1 MRRRATEIGTLR
13 DWVGRLPALL
23 VFSLALAG
31 CAKYPSG
38 GSVSQGTRLIF
49 SFTLAEAPNPNFVY
63 LVAVRPS
70 VELSPTTQGPIP
82 VIAPPWGN
90 GFVAGNA
97 THFVRWDVAQAPDY
111 LLYKFQD
118 VDLLNYLAIGVPV
131 TYHLLQ
137 PGEKTIRFEI
147 LLNQLVPAV
156 DASQY
161 QSIQVNFFT
170 MDNVPQGSGGSKVW
184 DALGDSQLP
193 GGVNQY
199 VTIPIKLSGI
209 WDNQR
214 FQDLEPPNDVADPS
228 LDIVDWSVEV
238 RPG

>member
-1 MRRRATEIGTLR
+1 MSWHSKATS
-13 DWVGRLPALL
+13 LL
-23 VFSLALAG
+23 TCALALAG

-38 GSVSQGTRLIF
+38 GSTSQGTRLIF
-49 SFTLAEAPNPNFVY
+49 TFTLAEVPNPNFVY

-70 VELSPTTQGPIP
+70 VELSPITQGPIP

-137 PGEKTIRFEI
+137 PGDKTIRFEI

-193 GGVNQY
+193 SGVNQY

-209 WDNQR
+209 YDNQR

-228 LDIVDWSVEV
+228 LDIIDWSVEV